1 MINDIIDGI
10 AVKLHEVF
18 GYKVYADHVEQ
29 GLEEPCFLITH
40 DNFTRYQGFGGRAK
54 HDHLFD
60 IHFFPSGGSEQ
71 IRDVAFKFFE
81 HFDTITLLNGDL
93 IHGWD
98 LRTETVDNVL
108 HCFVKYNELV
118 AVTVIDPDYME
129 SMAVNGKVKK

>member
-40 DNFTRYQGFGGRAK
+40 DNFTRQQGFGGRAK

-60 IHFFPSGGSEQ
+60 IHFFPSGGDKQ
-71 IRDVAFKFFE
+71 IRDVAFKFLAN
-81 HFDTITLLNGDL
+81 FDTITLLSGDK

-108 HCFVKYNELV
+108 HCFVKYDELV
-118 AVTVIDPDYME
+118 AEVVEIEDYMGD
-129 SMAVNGKVKK
+129 MAVNGKVTK